1 MPLSLYARPSAEGRY
16 LRRKAGESH
25 VEQQRAGRS
34 CARSWT
40 LRLALESL
48 SPRALDG
55 YYRAMEQPNA
65 PAGAMLI
72 AALIDEA
79 HRGAAS

>member
-1 MPLSLYARPSAEGRY
+1 LGGLETGGAPR
-16 LRRKAGESH
+16 H
-25 VEQQRAGRS
+25 
-34 CARSWT
+34 SWA

-55 YYRAMEQPNA
+55 YYTRMEQPNA

-72 AALIDEA
+72 AALIDEV
-79 HRGAAS
+79 HRGVAS